1 MQAEKGTELERTETV
16 AKRGRFRVDRGG
28 NRPVRE
34 TQIADRQFDGCAG
47 AGCCSGREVTTGES
61 LLCHLV
67 QQDGVALQ
75 LRQQLPFG
83 QTTNGYNTDD
93 HRAMGID
100 VFSFKRHTACSL
112 GDAPIEQ
119 NEAARRLTVSRM
131 AMMDDGS
138 TTWLSCEQYET
149 SLREIVIIALQLEP
163 ILGSLGKWI
172 K

>member
-1 MQAEKGTELERTETV
+1 
-16 AKRGRFRVDRGG
+16 
-28 NRPVRE
+28 
-34 TQIADRQFDGCAG
+34 
-47 AGCCSGREVTTGES
+47 
-61 LLCHLV
+61 
-67 QQDGVALQ
+67 
-75 LRQQLPFG
+75 
-83 QTTNGYNTDD
+83 
-93 HRAMGID
+93 
-100 VFSFKRHTACSL
+100 L